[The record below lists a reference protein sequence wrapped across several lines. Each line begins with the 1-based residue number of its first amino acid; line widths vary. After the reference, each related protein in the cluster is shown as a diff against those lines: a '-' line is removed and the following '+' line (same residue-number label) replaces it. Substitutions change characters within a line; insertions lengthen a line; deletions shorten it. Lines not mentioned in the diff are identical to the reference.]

1 MRENADYEIY
11 LNEINDAKL
20 LLLANDR
27 LKNLDDENL
36 ISEDEHKK
44 KYGITSQMLEGF
56 AEVEFE

>member
-20 LLLANDR
+20 LLLANER
-27 LKNLDDENL
+27 LQNSADENF